1 MIKSCCGQK
10 NLHNMAD
17 GHVFLAPK
25 ADRFISRPRL
35 VKTSSL
41 PDLSKVYTDSTL
53 VVADQINNKNMS
65 TSVPEYGSLSS
76 SFEMSE
82 MAAIKNALNG
92 RSVNSLKVK
101 DLRDELEKR
110 KLSKSGRKTELVKRL
125 KESILSILSI
135 FATSKF

>member
-1 MIKSCCGQK
+1 
-10 NLHNMAD
+10 MAD

-76 SFEMSE
+76 SEIQKKSKQISIISLQK
-82 MAAIKNALNG
+82 IKKG
-92 RSVNSLKVK
+92 
-101 DLRDELEKR
+101 RDELQ
-110 KLSKSGRKTELVKRL
+110 L
-125 KESILSILSI
+125 KFWYHIAWFFVDFFTL
-135 FATSKF
+135 TYQ